1 MKISYKWLQRYLQTD
16 LSVEEIGELLTEI
29 GLETEKIHQIGGIPG
44 GLKGVLVGHV
54 VSCEQHP
61 NADRLKL
68 TQVDVGAEELLS
80 IVCGA
85 PNVAKG
91 QSVLV
96 ATVGSTL
103 HPLNGEPFNI
113 KKSKIRGEVS
123 MGMICAMDELGL
135 GSDHDGIIVLDNHP
149 KPGTPASEVVQS
161 DEDFCIEIGLTPNRA
176 DAMSHYGVA
185 RDLHAALTYRGKS
198 SSLDLP
204 SVHSFVD
211 SPSEKKI
218 QLRVEDEEACP
229 HYLGLLL
236 DNIQVGESPEWLKK
250 ALEAIDLKPI
260 NNVVDVTNFVL
271 HEVGHPLH
279 AFDYAAIEGQEVVV
293 RTVDQGSKFVTLDEK
308 ERELDSADLMICNA
322 NGPMCI
328 GGVFGGLNSGVNAE
342 TKTIFLE
349 SAYFHPVRIRKTAKR
364 HGLNTDASFRYERG
378 VDPNMSMYALKR
390 AALLLQEVAGANVA
404 SLVLESGH
412 GKFESHTLD
421 VSIRAMQRLIGQ
433 EIPKETILKI
443 LVALEIRVIGDTGD
457 KLLLEVPPY
466 RVDVKEQADIVEEVL
481 RIYGLDNIELPDQML
496 LRADTD
502 ELQPLQIVKRR
513 VSEALVAF
521 GFQETLH
528 NSLHKSDWYEKD
540 DIVDILNPL
549 SQDLDIMRNSAMPAG
564 LETISR
570 NLKHRVGDVKIFE
583 FGKTY
588 HKRDARYFE
597 RQFLS
602 FWISGKDRPENW
614 QQSTREADI
623 FTLKEGLYRVFRL
636 LGLEV
641 TEKVKD
647 DQLLFKSGKKN
658 LGFMQTVSRKWLKN
672 FDIDQAV
679 FYAELDWDA
688 ILQLKDNKKE
698 KLRDVP
704 RFPSVRRDLALLVDK
719 DQVFEKIKRSTI
731 NVNPQWIQEV
741 GLFDVYE
748 GKGLPEGKI
757 SYAIKVLIQSDEKTL
772 TDAEVDKLMDK
783 VLKVLEKE
791 TGAVLRQ

>member
-1 MKISYKWLQRYLQTD
+1 
-16 LSVEEIGELLTEI
+16 
-29 GLETEKIHQIGGIPG
+29 
-44 GLKGVLVGHV
+44 
-54 VSCEQHP
+54 
-61 NADRLKL
+61 
-68 TQVDVGAEELLS
+68 
-80 IVCGA
+80 
-85 PNVAKG
+85 
-91 QSVLV
+91 
-96 ATVGSTL
+96 
-103 HPLNGEPFNI
+103 
-113 KKSKIRGEVS
+113 
-123 MGMICAMDELGL
+123 
-135 GSDHDGIIVLDNHP
+135 
-149 KPGTPASEVVQS
+149 
-161 DEDFCIEIGLTPNRA
+161 
-176 DAMSHYGVA
+176 
-185 RDLHAALTYRGKS
+185 
-198 SSLDLP
+198 
-204 SVHSFVD
+204 
-211 SPSEKKI
+211 
-218 QLRVEDEEACP
+218 
-229 HYLGLLL
+229 
-236 DNIQVGESPEWLKK
+236 
-250 ALEAIDLKPI
+250 
-260 NNVVDVTNFVL
+260 
-271 HEVGHPLH
+271 
-279 AFDYAAIEGQEVVV
+279 
-293 RTVDQGSKFVTLDEK
+293 
-308 ERELDSADLMICNA
+308 
-322 NGPMCI
+322 
-328 GGVFGGLNSGVNAE
+328 
-342 TKTIFLE
+342 
-349 SAYFHPVRIRKTAKR
+349 
-364 HGLNTDASFRYERG
+364 
-378 VDPNMSMYALKR
+378 
-390 AALLLQEVAGANVA
+390 
-404 SLVLESGH
+404 
-412 GKFESHTLD
+412 
-421 VSIRAMQRLIGQ
+421 
-433 EIPKETILKI
+433 
-443 LVALEIRVIGDTGD
+443 
-457 KLLLEVPPY
+457 
-466 RVDVKEQADIVEEVL
+466 
-481 RIYGLDNIELPDQML
+481 
-496 LRADTD
+496 
-502 ELQPLQIVKRR
+502 
-513 VSEALVAF
+513 
-521 GFQETLH
+521 
-528 NSLHKSDWYEKD
+528 
-540 DIVDILNPL
+540 
-549 SQDLDIMRNSAMPAG
+549 MPAG